1 MQLSVIPFYTLS
13 YKVKQSYNSLNR
25 ASPLI
30 ASVASRENKN
40 RFVFAFLKS
49 LIDCGMFEH
58 IYLNFLP
65 VGHTHCDIDQLFS
78 RIAIWMRGTA
88 HFYFQC
94 VALALAL
101 MNCCYIYFFDWKHT
115 RIHLGWAGGGDQKSL
130 YWYNSRICPSK
141 VYQLECIYWTIL
153 EWCFQNWRYNF
164 LFITTLQ

>member
-1 MQLSVIPFYTLS
+1 MYPENKKAFRVHGSSSWITQLSALFVFMPWNCLLVFKFNLFLFFST
-13 YKVKQSYNSLNR
+13 
-25 ASPLI
+25 
-30 ASVASRENKN
+30 ENKN

-88 HFYFQC
+88 HFDFQC

-101 MNCCYIYFFDWKHT
+101 MNC
-115 RIHLGWAGGGDQKSL
+115 R
-130 YWYNSRICPSK
+130 
-141 VYQLECIYWTIL
+141 
-153 EWCFQNWRYNF
+153 
-164 LFITTLQ
+164 